1 MNELI
6 KIKYEKLY
14 VDISNIKNNFN
25 DIYDKLNDLLRI
37 IKSGLSFNDEI
48 QNKDIFES
56 SIKTLIKTGENI
68 DDLLL
73 IIKNKI

>member
-14 VDISNIKNNFN
+14 VDISNIKNNLN

>member
-6 KIKYEKLY
+6 KLKYEKLY
-14 VDISNIKNNFN
+14 VDVCNIKNDFN

-48 QNKDIFES
+48 QNKEIFES